1 VTRVKH
7 LLVTNDFP
15 PKTGGIQSYL
25 WELWRRLPSDSFA
38 VLTTRFEGAD
48 AFDRQQPFR
57 VERTSSPVL
66 WPTAAL
72 VRRIDALADDIGAR
86 LLLLDPALPLGAVG
100 RRLRHPYGVVV
111 HGAEIVVPARLPI
124 IGTRLR
130 GVLSRASVVVAAGDY
145 PAMHARALAGERVP
159 VVVVPPGVDAT
170 RFVPLTEEARAA
182 ARTRFGLPVAAR
194 LVVSVSRLVP
204 RKGMDV
210 LIRAAARLA
219 PERPDLLVAIAGDGR
234 DRRRLERLISRT
246 AAPVCLLGRVAD
258 ADLPALYG
266 CGDVF
271 AMLAR
276 RRWAGLEEEGF
287 GIVFLEA
294 AACGVPQVAG
304 ASGGTGDA
312 VADGVT
318 GVVVRRPKNVDDAA
332 AALAGMLD
340 DAALRGAYGHA
351 ARRRAAADF
360 EYEQLAQALDD
371 GLTRG

>member
-1 VTRVKH
+1 MAK
-7 LLVTNDFP
+7 
-15 PKTGGIQSYL
+15 
-25 WELWRRLPSDSFA
+25 
-38 VLTTRFEGAD
+38 
-48 AFDRQQPFR
+48 
-57 VERTSSPVL
+57 VL

-72 VRRIDALADDIGAR
+72 ARRIDELADDIGAT
-86 LLLLDPALPLGAVG
+86 LVLLDPALPLGAVG

-124 IGTRLR
+124 TGARLR
-130 GVLSRASVVVAAGDY
+130 RVLSGASIIVAAGDY
-145 PAMHARALAGERVP
+145 PATHARALAGEATR
-159 VVVVPPGVDAT
+159 VVVVPPGVDAN
-170 RFVPLTEEARAA
+170 RFVPLTDDERAKARAI
-182 ARTRFGLPVAAR
+182 FGLPAAAR

-219 PERPDLLVAIAGDGR
+219 PSRPDLLVAIAGDGR

-246 AAPVCLLGRVAD
+246 AAPVCLLGRVSD
-258 ADLPALYG
+258 DDLPALYG

-312 VADGVT
+312 VVDGVT
-318 GVVVRRPKNVDDAA
+318 GVVVRRPQSVDDAV
-332 AALAGMLD
+332 AALEGLLD
-340 DAALRGAYGHA
+340 DAMLRGGYGAA
-351 ARRRAAADF
+351 ARQRAVEDFDIARLAAT
-360 EYEQLAQALDD
+360 LGASLDH
-371 GLTRG
+371 GGGRG